1 MHVNITFPRFP
12 AALAILCR
20 LTPLF
25 SRLRSRLCLR
35 ALTQSRWLGKP
46 VKNLSPVN
54 ATFEA
59 PTTHPHPLYSFL
71 PPHPSLKFITKLFF
85 AKYPVNSIKV
95 ISSPPATPP
104 HLTTRA
110 RKDNSAKF
118 RELVRYLEECF
129 TATMCD
135 MKSESRRHSRRG

>member
-1 MHVNITFPRFP
+1 MPCLACRHPVVPQLKAERVPTQINNHQHCMSILHSPDSLPPF
-12 AALAILCR
+12 AILCR

-59 PTTHPHPLYSFL
+59 P
-71 PPHPSLKFITKLFF
+71 PPPSLQSFASPPLLKIHHKVIFF

-95 ISSPPATPP
+95 ISPPPSPHT
-104 HLTTRA
+104 HT
-110 RKDNSAKF
+110 
-118 RELVRYLEECF
+118 
-129 TATMCD
+129 
-135 MKSESRRHSRRG
+135 HI